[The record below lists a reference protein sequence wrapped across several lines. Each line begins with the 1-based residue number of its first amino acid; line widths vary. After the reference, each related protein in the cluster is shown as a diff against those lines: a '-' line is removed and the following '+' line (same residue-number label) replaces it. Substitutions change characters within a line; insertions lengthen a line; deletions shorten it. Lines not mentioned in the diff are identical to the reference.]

1 MNKLKDFTKKYGFYL
16 AVGLVSV
23 SAIVAAVV
31 LSNNT
36 TTVESENG
44 AYVED
49 VTNGMLEGTENE
61 MGDVEILPEDEVATN
76 EEAISEEAVS
86 DSVATDTTDVDVAV
100 DENNQTESADAI
112 VEDEMAVE
120 TFSST
125 TADPNE
131 GPFFADGDTMLWPVE
146 GNIIVPFRDDST
158 KHWYSTALEQTMRT
172 YGVCISASE
181 GESIKAPAKGIIVDI
196 IDDATTLDSM
206 KLIGNVG
213 RVIVIDHGNGYTSEI
228 GIQGGK
234 ADKDL
239 LGQTVDAMQVIGT
252 TGSATGPFADLGCN
266 VYLQVKHNNEIVDP
280 TSILGYHESVA
291 GVDMGH
297 IAD

>member
-36 TTVESENG
+36 ATVESENG

-49 VTNGMLEGTENE
+49 VANDMLDGTEKE
-61 MGDVEILPEDEVATN
+61 MGDVSILPEDEVANVEDVT
-76 EEAISEEAVS
+76 SEETVS
-86 DSVATDTTDVDVAV
+86 DSVTTEATDDVVV
-100 DENNQTESADAI
+100 DENNQSESADAT

-131 GPFFADGDTMLWPVE
+131 APFFAEGDTMLWPVE

-172 YGVCISASE
+172 YGVCISAGE
-181 GESIKAPAKGIIVDI
+181 GESVKAPAKGIVVDI

-206 KLIGNVG
+206 KLVGNVG

-266 VYLQVKHNNEIVDP
+266 VYLQVKHNDKIVDP

-297 IAD
+297 VAD